1 MKDLVAKFGSEV
13 RIGSPQE
20 FARFL
25 AGETQKW
32 AKIAKEAGVS
42 LD

>member
-1 MKDLVAKFGSEV
+1 VKFGSEV

-20 FARFL
+20 FAAFL

-32 AKIAKEAGVS
+32 ARIAKAAAVS
-42 LD
+42 VD